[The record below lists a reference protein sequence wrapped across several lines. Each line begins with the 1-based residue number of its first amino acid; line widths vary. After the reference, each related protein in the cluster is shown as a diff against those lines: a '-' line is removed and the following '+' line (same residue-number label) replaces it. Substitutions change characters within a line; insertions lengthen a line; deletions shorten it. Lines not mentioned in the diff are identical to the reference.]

1 MFYCLRYDTGLKTAK
16 ARANVRAVTV
26 NTFSVC
32 RSWLTPTSIHPSVL
46 YPATWLMGWAAWHC
60 GILPLLLLLSFLQHH
75 QWESRPERKHT
86 CINTFRLLVSHAQSS
101 HTHTHIPWCQHAA
114 LPSSSCFF
122 ASYTL
127 LSVSL
132 WNIRPHLS
140 LFTPLHRT
148 IREITAEFKQP
159 FFHVCMKKKS
169 VTVYKPDLS
178 SSYCYSVRLV
188 HNRLST

>member
-46 YPATWLMGWAAWHC
+46 YPSTWIMGWAAWHC

-101 HTHTHIPWCQHAA
+101 HTHSMMSTCC
-114 LPSSSCFF
+114 PSLFIMLLCFLHV
-122 ASYTL
+122 A
-127 LSVSL
+127 VSL
-132 WNIRPHLS
+132 PVKHQATS
-140 LFTPLHRT
+140 VPFHS
-148 IREITAEFKQP
+148 TA
-159 FFHVCMKKKS
+159 
-169 VTVYKPDLS
+169 PDHQGN
-178 SSYCYSVRLV
+178 YCWV
-188 HNRLST
+188 